1 MIVEAAASLGSP
13 NPTAMIS
20 FHHPP
25 SRHIESPSAIAGGFT
40 ILELLTV
47 IGIMALLGIASMPA
61 VSALT
66 KSSKINQAMSQ
77 ITSTLE
83 QARQYAVA
91 NNTYTWVAFYQD
103 STVPEGSKVYVAT
116 LGSKDGTDP
125 TDGFSA
131 GGSVDM
137 TKVTPLNR
145 NASFAQVQIKPAG
158 ANSWPS
164 LPVASPMQLSS
175 SVSFGL
181 NIPGKGMTTFN
192 QVVQFTP
199 AGEAKVSPGI
209 PSVIELGLR
218 PMHGGNV
225 EDVDNIAVIRIA
237 GMTGQTRLFRP

>member
-1 MIVEAAASLGSP
+1 
-13 NPTAMIS
+13 MIS
-20 FHHPP
+20 FQKSP
-25 SRHIESPSAIAGGFT
+25 SRYIAMSSPSQRDKHRASTAQRGSGFT

-47 IGIMALLGIASMPA
+47 IGIMALVSVASMPA

-103 STVPEGSKVYVAT
+103 NAAPEGSKVYVAA
-116 LGSKDGTDP
+116 LGSRDGTDP

-137 TKVTPLNR
+137 AKVTPLNR
-145 NASFAQVQIKPAG
+145 NTSFAQVQLKQPGVNTWPDLPA
-158 ANSWPS
+158 
-164 LPVASPMQLSS
+164 ASAVQLSN
-175 SVSFGL
+175 SVSFGV
-181 NIPGKGMTTFN
+181 NIPGKGVTSFN

-209 PSVIELGLR
+209 SSVIELGLR
-218 PMHGGNV
+218 PVHSGSV
-225 EDVDNIAVIRIA
+225 ENTDNIAVIRIA

>member
-1 MIVEAAASLGSP
+1 MATRP
-13 NPTAMIS
+13 RRQ
-20 FHHPP
+20 
-25 SRHIESPSAIAGGFT
+25 SRTRHQNADRTRAFT
-40 ILELLTV
+40 LLELLTV
-47 IGIMALLGIASMPA
+47 LGIMALVSIASVPA

-77 ITSTLE
+77 ITGTLE

-103 STVPEGSKVYVAT
+103 NNSTDGSKVHVAT

-125 TDGFSA
+125 TDGFTM

-137 TKVTPLNR
+137 EKVIPLNR
-145 NASFAQVQIKPAG
+145 NASFAQVQLKQAG
-158 ANSWPS
+158 ANAWPT
-164 LPVASPMQLSS
+164 LPAVPAVYLSNT
-175 SVSFGL
+175 VSFGV
-181 NIPGKGMTTFN
+181 NIPGKGVTAFN

-218 PMHGGNV
+218 PVHAGNA
-225 EDVDNIAVIRIA
+225 ENADNIAVIRIA